1 MTDSEVIQIL
11 EKAFIGTA
19 TKAEVLSV
27 FNVGKNA
34 PKYNQA
40 VFTYLFYVGPN
51 GLVRAR
57 YSKAFFLRDYIH
69 GAVSYSL
76 IAHNQQQLDSCLNI
90 IATELSMATL

>member
-11 EKAFIGTA
+11 EKAFIGEA

-34 PKYNQA
+34 PKYNKA
-40 VFTYLFYVGPN
+40 MFESLFYVGPN
-51 GLVRAR
+51 GLVGAR
-57 YSKAFFLRDYIH
+57 YCKAFFLRDYIH

-76 IAHNQQQLDSCLNI
+76 IAHNQLQLERCLHI
-90 IATELSMATL
+90 IAIELNMATL